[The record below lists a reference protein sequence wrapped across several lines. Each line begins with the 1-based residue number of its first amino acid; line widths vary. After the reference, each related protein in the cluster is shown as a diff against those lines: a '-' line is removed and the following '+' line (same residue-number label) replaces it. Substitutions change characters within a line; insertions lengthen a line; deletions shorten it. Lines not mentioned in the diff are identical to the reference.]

1 MFFDRLSEAC
11 AFRKTS
17 PSAIALQV
25 GRSKSNVTGWKKG
38 QIPAS
43 DTATA
48 IAEKLN
54 IPIDFFLERPPF
66 DCWSLIN
73 ENRAGFLSHIDISAD
88 VLRVV
93 WGINPEQPDD
103 APLDVFIHFLRATV
117 INARPTE
124 EGDWEIEIQPNY
136 RKEKAPALTEKDRR
150 DVARDVKRLMDDLES
165 GVELNFDGVP
175 MSEEAKAAMAAAVR
189 IGFEEARRRNK
200 ETYTPKKYR
209 KE

>member
-54 IPIDFFLERPPF
+54 IPIDFLLERPPF

-73 ENRAGFLSHIDISAD
+73 ENRAGFLSYAD
-88 VLRVV
+88 VTAEELRAV
-93 WGINPEQPDD
+93 WGIDPEHPES
-103 APLDVFIHFLRATV
+103 APLDVFIRFLRAAV

-124 EGDWEIEIQPNY
+124 EGDWEIETQPSY
-136 RKEKAPALTEKDRR
+136 GKEKTPVLTEKDER
-150 DVARDVKRLMDDLES
+150 DIARTVEKIMDDLASS
-165 GVELNFDGVP
+165 GDLMFDGVP
-175 MSEEAKAAMAAAVR
+175 MSDEAKAAMAAAMRV
-189 IGFEEARRRNK
+189 GLEEAKRRNK